1 MRRLAIVLVSLQFC
15 VLSLLAADAPKQ
27 CSLCVGAVADVAAP
41 PPSTI
46 PLLLQLREADLATTN
61 VDAFT
66 PEQRSKLTVT
76 IRYELAT
83 TDAMNDVESHTQ
95 KIIDWARQ
103 HGPFEAIG
111 VAPETSDIAVAGYA
125 IKRLAVTAQ
134 GLNVATRIVLP
145 PGLDTSSPSLL
156 SAGLD
161 KLFDTGAFTY
171 IDALLVSAADVAKT
185 SAWIAQK
192 DPSKKLWAIVEPQSP
207 NTFFD
212 LARAL
217 ADGATRAY
225 VAHATAEDETALAN
239 FNQAFIGDWAFDS
252 TATTQVLDTKG
263 NSIIMPVLT
272 FVRGEDLRTI
282 IVPKGDANAA
292 FIASLPSDRFTRPRR
307 VDVAGDRD
315 IT

>member
-1 MRRLAIVLVSLQFC
+1 MKRIAIVLISLQIC
-15 VLSLLAADAPKQ
+15 VLSLFAADAPKQ
-27 CSLCVGAVADVAAP
+27 CSLCVGAVADISAP
-41 PPSTI
+41 PATPI
-46 PLLLQLREADLATTN
+46 PLLLQLREADLATSG

-83 TDAMNDVESHTQ
+83 TDAMSDVESHTQ
-95 KIIDWARQ
+95 KIIDWARL

-111 VAPETSDIAVAGYA
+111 VVPQTSDIAVAGYA

-145 PGLDTSSPSLL
+145 PGLD
-156 SAGLD
+156 LD

-171 IDALLVSAADVAKT
+171 IDALLVNAPDVAKT

-192 DPSKKLWAIVEPQSP
+192 DPSKKLWAIVDPQSP

-225 VAHATAEDETALAN
+225 ITQATAEDETALAN

-252 TATTQVLDTKG
+252 TATTQVLDAKG

-282 IVPKGDANAA
+282 IVPKGDASAA

-315 IT
+315 VADVGT